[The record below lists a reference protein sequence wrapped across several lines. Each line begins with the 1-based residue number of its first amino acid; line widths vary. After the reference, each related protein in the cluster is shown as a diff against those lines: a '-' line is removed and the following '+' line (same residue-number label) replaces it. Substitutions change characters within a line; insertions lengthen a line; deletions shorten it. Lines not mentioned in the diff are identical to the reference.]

1 MMTVLVTATPQEV
14 PLHAGSGGTHKTK
27 DSDRAALAGVPGG
40 ASLSQLAFSRF
51 LQGFSNGLSE
61 TAHAAPAPRPSLQ
74 ASAGQSRDVIDIDRL
89 DQDTVAAPA
98 VSPRDR
104 PETRA
109 SRPIEDTR
117 SSNTAESRHT
127 QDSAAHTRPT
137 HQTAR
142 ADAGAS
148 RPLTA
153 QVTQDAPILVS
164 QPASALSARAAVAAQ
179 AASSTPAGGA
189 AGDGKTSAAGT
200 ALQQAL
206 LHQHPKGRSDRLG
219 SNGQPSTASLIAGAK
234 IASGALTPNA
244 VGPTQGLNASA
255 AGLANAGQNGQAVR
269 QQILPSTV
277 NADLGSASGADFAA
291 RRVSGPPPLPR
302 PPVPIP
308 PRLVTN
314 QISVQIQKA
323 VGQGVDQ
330 IRIHLKPA
338 DLGRVDVKLDVA
350 PDGRVNVAVSVE
362 NPETLELLQRD
373 ARALQ
378 NALQDAGLRA
388 ESENLQFAL
397 KGHGKEIS
405 DGEEPAT
412 PDENGAPDDQADQ
425 SDQATDLATGQT
437 GDGRIDIE
445 V

>member
-1 MMTVLVTATPQEV
+1 M
-14 PLHAGSGGTHKTK
+14 
-27 DSDRAALAGVPGG
+27 
-40 ASLSQLAFSRF
+40 
-51 LQGFSNGLSE
+51 
-61 TAHAAPAPRPSLQ
+61 
-74 ASAGQSRDVIDIDRL
+74 
-89 DQDTVAAPA
+89 
-98 VSPRDR
+98 
-104 PETRA
+104 
-109 SRPIEDTR
+109 
-117 SSNTAESRHT
+117 
-127 QDSAAHTRPT
+127 
-137 HQTAR
+137 
-142 ADAGAS
+142 
-148 RPLTA
+148 
-153 QVTQDAPILVS
+153 
-164 QPASALSARAAVAAQ
+164 
-179 AASSTPAGGA
+179 
-189 AGDGKTSAAGT
+189 
-200 ALQQAL
+200 
-206 LHQHPKGRSDRLG
+206 
-219 SNGQPSTASLIAGAK
+219 
-234 IASGALTPNA
+234 
-244 VGPTQGLNASA
+244 
-255 AGLANAGQNGQAVR
+255 
-269 QQILPSTV
+269 
-277 NADLGSASGADFAA
+277 
-291 RRVSGPPPLPR
+291 
-302 PPVPIP
+302 
-308 PRLVTN
+308 
-314 QISVQIQKA
+314 QIQKA